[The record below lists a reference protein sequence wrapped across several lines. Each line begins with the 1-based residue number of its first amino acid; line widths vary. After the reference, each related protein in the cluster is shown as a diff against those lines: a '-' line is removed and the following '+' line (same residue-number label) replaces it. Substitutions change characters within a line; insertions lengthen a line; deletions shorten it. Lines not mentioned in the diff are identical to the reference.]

1 MAETRTP
8 TAASLFFGPDAPD
21 ESDLYKCVHC
31 GFCLQVCPTYLE
43 TGLEAESPRGR
54 IALMKA
60 VNEGRIGITPS
71 VVRHWDLCIQCRACE
86 VACPSGVPYG
96 RLIEATMQ
104 QVETRRRQG
113 LVKRLL
119 TGLSLKQLLPHQG
132 RLSFL
137 FSGLRLYQKSG
148 VQAAIQKS
156 GVLRLLSPKLAELE
170 SSLPV
175 LPSNVFEARGQV
187 IPAVGEKRAR
197 VALLSGCVMPLV
209 NGPQM
214 NAVVRVLARNGCEVV
229 VTRDQVCCGALNTHV
244 GDLSTARGLAK
255 KNIDAFNASA
265 VDAVIVAS
273 AGCGARMKEY
283 GHLLRDDPDYGD
295 VAEAFSRNVKD
306 IHEFLVDLPFEPPK
320 AGLDYSV
327 TYQDSC
333 HLSNGQGVR
342 EQPRQILRSIP
353 GVELVELSNA
363 AICCGAG
370 GSYTLTER
378 ELSMKVL
385 DTKMKAV
392 RETGADVIAT
402 ANPGCLLQLQYG
414 AQKDGIPIKA
424 MYVTDLLD
432 EAYSKE
438 G

>member
-113 LVKRLL
+113 LVRRLL

-175 LPSNVFEARGQV
+175 LPSNVFEA
-187 IPAVGEKRAR
+187 
-197 VALLSGCVMPLV
+197 M
-209 NGPQM
+209 
-214 NAVVRVLARNGCEVV
+214 
-229 VTRDQVCCGALNTHV
+229 
-244 GDLSTARGLAK
+244 
-255 KNIDAFNASA
+255 
-265 VDAVIVAS
+265 
-273 AGCGARMKEY
+273 
-283 GHLLRDDPDYGD
+283 
-295 VAEAFSRNVKD
+295 
-306 IHEFLVDLPFEPPK
+306 
-320 AGLDYSV
+320 
-327 TYQDSC
+327 
-333 HLSNGQGVR
+333 
-342 EQPRQILRSIP
+342 
-353 GVELVELSNA
+353 
-363 AICCGAG
+363 
-370 GSYTLTER
+370 
-378 ELSMKVL
+378 
-385 DTKMKAV
+385 
-392 RETGADVIAT
+392 
-402 ANPGCLLQLQYG
+402 
-414 AQKDGIPIKA
+414 
-424 MYVTDLLD
+424 
-432 EAYSKE
+432 
-438 G
+438 